1 MALPPSLA
9 RFRPFFTALLLVC
22 SLIFSA
28 CGAAPQPSAPAPTQ
42 TGGGAAPPPTSV
54 PAPLPETGP
63 QTTSRSRLVFF
74 GNLEPASIDVI
85 TMSGNV
91 NERQVAAQI
100 FETLVYMDQSQQIYP
115 GLAREWS
122 RSDDAKTWTFKLVS
136 GVKWH
141 DGAPFTAQSVADY
154 FEHIRDNPVGSGPG
168 SLKAVIGS
176 ARALDETTVE
186 LVLTA
191 PRPDLL
197 IELADPGM
205 GIGNAAYVKRVGA
218 DAGFNPI
225 GTGPFKFKEW
235 VRGSQIVLVRNPEW
249 TWGSPMFRMS
259 GPPVIEEVVFRFSSE
274 AQTRLAALE
283 AGEVD
288 FVDLLPFQDVVRVRT
303 DPRFTVTGVLLPGMP
318 QMNYLNTS
326 LPPTDDLNVRKAI
339 IYATDKQGIIE
350 SVYFNMVEPAYGPL
364 SRVFPEY
371 EPALEQMYE
380 YNPEKAIQLLEEA
393 GWLPGPDG
401 VRVKNG
407 QRLEVTIV
415 ENKGWNDWVYV
426 LQANLQAVGFDAKV
440 ITTQGPSN
448 TEAIASGKHHV
459 PAMGDVFASASQMTR
474 DWHSE
479 GYGTFPSG
487 HFLKGEQ
494 GARLDAMLKDAETEI
509 DPEKR
514 KEKYREIQRFI
525 MENALM
531 VPIFELYFYVAHANN
546 LKGFVVDGTGFYKYF
561 APAYFE

>member
-1 MALPPSLA
+1 MTPRAPSPRFWSILTVLIMTCSLA
-9 RFRPFFTALLLVC
+9 L
-22 SLIFSA
+22 SA
-28 CGAAPQPSAPAPTQ
+28 CGASPQQSAPAPTQ
-42 TGGGAAPPPTSV
+42 GGNVAPPPTSV
-54 PAPLPETGP
+54 PATAADAAP
-63 QTTSRSRLVFF
+63 QATKRARLIFF

-115 GLAREWS
+115 GLARAWK
-122 RSDDAKTWTFKLVS
+122 RSEDATVWTFTIAP
-136 GVKWH
+136 GVMWH
-141 DGAPFTAQSVADY
+141 DGTPFTAQSVVDY
-154 FEHIRDNPVGSGPG
+154 FEYVRDNPVGSGPG
-168 SLKAVIGS
+168 TLKAVINS
-176 ARALDETTVE
+176 ARVIDETTVE
-186 LVLTA
+186 LTLTA

-205 GIGNAAYVKRVGA
+205 GIGNASYLKRVGA

-235 VRGSQIVLVRNPEW
+235 VRGSQIVLVRNPDW
-249 TWGSPMFRMS
+249 TWGSPMFRMTS
-259 GPPVIEEVVFRFSSE
+259 PPLLEEIVFRFTSE

-288 FVDLLPFQDVVRVRT
+288 FVDLLPFQDVVRVRA

-318 QMNYLNTS
+318 QMNYMHTG
-326 LPPTDDLNVRKAI
+326 LPPTNELNVRKAI
-339 IYATDKQGIIE
+339 IYATDKAGIIE

-371 EPALEQMYE
+371 EPALEEMYE
-380 YNPEKAIQLLEEA
+380 YNPEKAMQLLEEA
-393 GWLPGPDG
+393 GWQPGPDG
-401 VRVKNG
+401 VRVKDG
-407 QRLEVTIV
+407 RRLEVVIV

-440 ITTQGPSN
+440 LTTQGPSN
-448 TEAIASGKHHV
+448 TEAIASGKYHV

-487 HFLKGEQ
+487 HFLKGEE
-494 GARLDAMLKDAETEI
+494 GDRLDAMLKDAESEI
-509 DPEKR
+509 DPEQR
-514 KEKYREIQRFI
+514 KQKYRDIQRFI

-531 VPIFELYFYVAHANN
+531 VPIFELYFYVAHAND
-546 LKGFVVDGTGFYKYF
+546 LKGFIVDGTGFYKYF
-561 APAYFE
+561 ASAYFE

>member
-1 MALPPSLA
+1 MRPHVPSA
-9 RFRPFFTALLLVC
+9 RFWSILTALIVTC
-22 SLIFSA
+22 SLVLSA
-28 CGAAPQPSAPAPTQ
+28 CGASPQQSAPAPTQ
-42 TGGGAAPPPTSV
+42 GGNVAPPPTSV
-54 PAPLPETGP
+54 PATAADAAP
-63 QTTSRSRLVFF
+63 QATKRTRLIFF

-115 GLAREWS
+115 GLARSWK
-122 RSDDAKTWTFKLVS
+122 RSEDATVWTFTIAS
-136 GVKWH
+136 GVTWH
-141 DGAPFTAQSVADY
+141 DGTPFTAQSVVDY
-154 FEHIRDNPVGSGPG
+154 FEYVRDNPVGSGPG
-168 SLKAVIGS
+168 ALKAVINS
-176 ARALDETTVE
+176 ARVIDETTVE
-186 LVLTA
+186 LTLTA

-205 GIGNAAYVKRVGA
+205 GIGNASYLKRVGA

-235 VRGSQIVLVRNPEW
+235 VRGSQIVLVRNPDW
-249 TWGSPMFRMS
+249 TWGSPMFRMTS
-259 GPPVIEEVVFRFSSE
+259 PPLLEEIVFRFTSE

-288 FVDLLPFQDVVRVRT
+288 FVDLLPFQDVVRVRA

-318 QMNYLNTS
+318 QMNYMHTG
-326 LPPTDDLNVRKAI
+326 LPPTNELNVRKAI
-339 IYATDKQGIIE
+339 IYATDTAGIIE

-380 YNPEKAIQLLEEA
+380 YNPEKAMQLLEEA
-393 GWLPGPDG
+393 GWRPGPDG
-401 VRVKNG
+401 VRVKDG
-407 QRLEVTIV
+407 KRLEVVIV

-440 ITTQGPSN
+440 LTTQGPSN
-448 TEAIASGKHHV
+448 TEAIASGKYHV

-487 HFLKGEQ
+487 HFLKGEE
-494 GARLDAMLKDAETEI
+494 GARLDAMLKDAESEI
-509 DPEKR
+509 DPEQR
-514 KEKYREIQRFI
+514 KQKYRDIQKFI

-531 VPIFELYFYVAHANN
+531 VPIFELYFYVAHAND
-546 LKGFVVDGTGFYKYF
+546 LKGFIVDGTGFYKYF
-561 APAYFE
+561 ASAYFE

>member
-1 MALPPSLA
+1 MTPHAPSARFWSILTALIVTCSLA
-9 RFRPFFTALLLVC
+9 L
-22 SLIFSA
+22 SA
-28 CGAAPQPSAPAPTQ
+28 CGASPQQSAPAPTQ
-42 TGGGAAPPPTSV
+42 GGNVAPPPTSV
-54 PAPLPETGP
+54 PATAADAAP
-63 QTTSRSRLVFF
+63 QATKRARLIFF

-115 GLAREWS
+115 GLARAWK
-122 RSDDAKTWTFKLVS
+122 RSEDATVWTFTIAS
-136 GVKWH
+136 GVTWH
-141 DGAPFTAQSVADY
+141 DGTPFTAQSVVDY
-154 FEHIRDNPVGSGPG
+154 FEYVRDNPVGSGPG
-168 SLKAVIGS
+168 ALKAVINS
-176 ARALDETTVE
+176 ARVIDETTVE
-186 LVLTA
+186 LTLTA

-205 GIGNAAYVKRVGA
+205 GIGNASYLKHVGA

-235 VRGSQIVLVRNPEW
+235 VRGSQIVLVRNPDW
-249 TWGSPMFRMS
+249 TWGSPMFRMTS
-259 GPPVIEEVVFRFSSE
+259 PPLLEEIVFRFTSE

-288 FVDLLPFQDVVRVRT
+288 FVDLLPFQDVVRVRA

-318 QMNYLNTS
+318 QMNYMHTG
-326 LPPTDDLNVRKAI
+326 LPPTNELNVRKAI
-339 IYATDKQGIIE
+339 IYATDKEGIIE

-380 YNPEKAIQLLEEA
+380 YNPEKAMQLLEEA
-393 GWLPGPDG
+393 GWRPGPDG
-401 VRVKNG
+401 VRVKDG
-407 QRLEVTIV
+407 KRLEVVIV

-440 ITTQGPSN
+440 LTTQGPSN
-448 TEAIASGKHHV
+448 TEAIASGKYHL

-487 HFLKGEQ
+487 HFLKGEE
-494 GARLDAMLKDAETEI
+494 GARLDAMLKDAESEI
-509 DPEKR
+509 DPEQR
-514 KEKYREIQRFI
+514 KQKYRDIQKFI

-531 VPIFELYFYVAHANN
+531 VPIFELYFYVAHAND
-546 LKGFVVDGTGFYKYF
+546 LKGFIVDGTGFYKYF
-561 APAYFE
+561 ASAYFE

>member
-1 MALPPSLA
+1 
-9 RFRPFFTALLLVC
+9 
-22 SLIFSA
+22 
-28 CGAAPQPSAPAPTQ
+28 
-42 TGGGAAPPPTSV
+42 
-54 PAPLPETGP
+54 
-63 QTTSRSRLVFF
+63 
-74 GNLEPASIDVI
+74 
-85 TMSGNV
+85 MSGNV

-122 RSDDAKTWTFKLVS
+122 RSDDAQTWTFKLVS

-154 FEHIRDNPVGSGPG
+154 FEYIRDNPVGSGPG

-176 ARALDETTVE
+176 AKALDDATVE
-186 LVLTA
+186 LTLTA

-249 TWGSPMFRMS
+249 TWGTPMFKMS
-259 GPPVIEEVVFRFSSE
+259 GPPLIEEVVFRFSSE

-326 LPPTDDLNVRKAI
+326 LAPTDDLNVRKAI

-380 YNPEKAIQLLEEA
+380 YNPEKAMQLLEEA

-426 LQANLQAVGFDAKV
+426 LQANLQAIGFDAKV
-440 ITTQGPSN
+440 LTTQGPSN
-448 TEAIASGKHHV
+448 TEAIASGKYQV

-487 HFLKGEQ
+487 HFLKGEE
-494 GARLDAMLKDAETEI
+494 GARLDAMLKEAETEI
-509 DPEKR
+509 DPAKR

-546 LKGFVVDGTGFYKYF
+546 LKGFIVDGTGFYKYF

>member
-1 MALPPSLA
+1 MRPHVPSA
-9 RFRPFFTALLLVC
+9 RFWSILTALIVTC
-22 SLIFSA
+22 SLVLSA
-28 CGAAPQPSAPAPTQ
+28 CGASPQQSAPAPTQ
-42 TGGGAAPPPTSV
+42 GGNVAPPPTSV
-54 PAPLPETGP
+54 PATAADAAP
-63 QTTSRSRLVFF
+63 QATKRARLIFF

-115 GLAREWS
+115 GLARAWK
-122 RSDDAKTWTFKLVS
+122 RSEDATVWTFTIAP
-136 GVKWH
+136 GVMWH
-141 DGAPFTAQSVADY
+141 DGTPFTAQSVVDY
-154 FEHIRDNPVGSGPG
+154 FEYVRDNPVGSGPG
-168 SLKAVIGS
+168 TLKAVINS
-176 ARALDETTVE
+176 ARVIDETTVE
-186 LVLTA
+186 LTLTA

-205 GIGNAAYVKRVGA
+205 GIGNASYLKRVGA

-235 VRGSQIVLVRNPEW
+235 VRGSQIVLVRNPDW
-249 TWGSPMFRMS
+249 TWGSPMFRMTS
-259 GPPVIEEVVFRFSSE
+259 PPLLEEIVFRFTSE

-288 FVDLLPFQDVVRVRT
+288 FVDLLPFQDVVRVRA

-318 QMNYLNTS
+318 QMNYMHTG
-326 LPPTDDLNVRKAI
+326 LPPTNELNVRKAI
-339 IYATDKQGIIE
+339 IYATDKEGIIE

-380 YNPEKAIQLLEEA
+380 YNPEKAMQLLEEA
-393 GWLPGPDG
+393 GWRPGPDG
-401 VRVKNG
+401 VRVKDG
-407 QRLEVTIV
+407 RRLEVVIV

-440 ITTQGPSN
+440 LTTQGPSN
-448 TEAIASGKHHV
+448 TEAIASGKYHV

-487 HFLKGEQ
+487 HFLKGEE
-494 GARLDAMLKDAETEI
+494 GARLDAMLKDAESEI
-509 DPEKR
+509 DPEQR
-514 KEKYREIQRFI
+514 KQKYRDIQRFI

-531 VPIFELYFYVAHANN
+531 VPIFELYFYVAHAND
-546 LKGFVVDGTGFYKYF
+546 LKGFIVDGTGFYKYF
-561 APAYFE
+561 ASAYFE

>member
-1 MALPPSLA
+1 MTPRAPSPRFWSILTVLIMTCSLA
-9 RFRPFFTALLLVC
+9 L
-22 SLIFSA
+22 SA
-28 CGAAPQPSAPAPTQ
+28 CGASPQQSAPAPTQ
-42 TGGGAAPPPTSV
+42 GGNVAPPPTSV
-54 PAPLPETGP
+54 PATAADAAP
-63 QTTSRSRLVFF
+63 QATKRARLIFF

-115 GLAREWS
+115 GLARAWK
-122 RSDDAKTWTFKLVS
+122 RSEDATVWTFTIAP
-136 GVKWH
+136 GVMWH
-141 DGAPFTAQSVADY
+141 DGTPFTAQSVVDY
-154 FEHIRDNPVGSGPG
+154 FEYVRDNPVGSGPG
-168 SLKAVIGS
+168 TLKAVINS
-176 ARALDETTVE
+176 ARVIDETTVE
-186 LVLTA
+186 LTLTA

-205 GIGNAAYVKRVGA
+205 GIGYANYVKRVGA

-235 VRGSQIVLVRNPEW
+235 VRGSQIVLVRNPDW
-249 TWGSPMFRMS
+249 TWGSPMFRMTS
-259 GPPVIEEVVFRFSSE
+259 PPLLEEIVFRFTSE

-288 FVDLLPFQDVVRVRT
+288 FVDLLPFQDVVRVRA

-318 QMNYLNTS
+318 QMNYMHTG
-326 LPPTDDLNVRKAI
+326 LPPTNELNVRKAI
-339 IYATDKQGIIE
+339 IYATDKEGIIE

-371 EPALEQMYE
+371 EPALEEMYE
-380 YNPEKAIQLLEEA
+380 YNPEKAMQLLEEA
-393 GWLPGPDG
+393 GWQPGPDG
-401 VRVKNG
+401 VRVKDG
-407 QRLEVTIV
+407 RRLEVVIV

-440 ITTQGPSN
+440 LTTQGPSN
-448 TEAIASGKHHV
+448 TEAIASGKYHV

-487 HFLKGEQ
+487 HFLKGEE
-494 GARLDAMLKDAETEI
+494 GARLDAMLKDAESEI
-509 DPEKR
+509 DPEQR
-514 KEKYREIQRFI
+514 KQKYRDIQRFI

-531 VPIFELYFYVAHANN
+531 VPIFELYFYVAHAND
-546 LKGFVVDGTGFYKYF
+546 LKGFIVDGTGFYKYF
-561 APAYFE
+561 ASAYFE

>member
-1 MALPPSLA
+1 MTPRAPSPRFWSILTVLIMTCSLA
-9 RFRPFFTALLLVC
+9 L
-22 SLIFSA
+22 SA
-28 CGAAPQPSAPAPTQ
+28 CGASPQQSAPAPTQ
-42 TGGGAAPPPTSV
+42 GGNVAPPPTSV
-54 PAPLPETGP
+54 PATAADAAPAATK
-63 QTTSRSRLVFF
+63 RARLIFF

-115 GLAREWS
+115 GLARAWK
-122 RSDDAKTWTFKLVS
+122 RSEDATVWTFTIAP
-136 GVKWH
+136 GVMWH
-141 DGAPFTAQSVADY
+141 DGTPFTAQSVVDY
-154 FEHIRDNPVGSGPG
+154 FEYVRDNPVGSGPG
-168 SLKAVIGS
+168 TLKAVINS
-176 ARALDETTVE
+176 ARVIDETTVE
-186 LVLTA
+186 LTLTA

-205 GIGNAAYVKRVGA
+205 GIGNASYLKRVGA

-235 VRGSQIVLVRNPEW
+235 VRGSQIVLVRNPDW
-249 TWGSPMFRMS
+249 TWGSPMFRMTS
-259 GPPVIEEVVFRFSSE
+259 PPLLEEIVFRFTSE

-288 FVDLLPFQDVVRVRT
+288 FVDLLPFQDVVRVRA

-318 QMNYLNTS
+318 QMNYMHTG
-326 LPPTDDLNVRKAI
+326 LPPTNELNVRKAI
-339 IYATDKQGIIE
+339 IYATDKEGIIE

-380 YNPEKAIQLLEEA
+380 YNPEKAMQLLEEA
-393 GWLPGPDG
+393 GWRPGPDG
-401 VRVKNG
+401 VRVKDG
-407 QRLEVTIV
+407 RRLEVVIV

-440 ITTQGPSN
+440 LTTQGPSN
-448 TEAIASGKHHV
+448 TEAIASGKYHV

-487 HFLKGEQ
+487 HFLKGEE
-494 GARLDAMLKDAETEI
+494 GARLDAMLKDAESEI
-509 DPEKR
+509 DPEQR
-514 KEKYREIQRFI
+514 KQKYRDIQRFI

-531 VPIFELYFYVAHANN
+531 VPIFELYFYVAHAND
-546 LKGFVVDGTGFYKYF
+546 LKGFIVDGTGFYKYF
-561 APAYFE
+561 ASAYFE

>member
-54 PAPLPETGP
+54 PAPLPESGP

-141 DGAPFTAQSVADY
+141 DGAPFTAQSVVDY
-154 FEHIRDNPVGSGPG
+154 FEYIRDNPVGSAPG
-168 SLKAVIGS
+168 ALKAVIGS
-176 ARALDETTVE
+176 AKALDDATVE
-186 LVLTA
+186 LTLTA

-205 GIGNAAYVKRVGA
+205 GIGNAAYVRRVGA

-380 YNPEKAIQLLEEA
+380 YNPEKAKQLLEEA

-494 GARLDAMLKDAETEI
+494 GARLDAMLRDAEMEL

-561 APAYFE
+561 ASAYFE

>member
-1 MALPPSLA
+1 MTPRAPSPRFWSILTVLIMTCSLA
-9 RFRPFFTALLLVC
+9 L
-22 SLIFSA
+22 SA
-28 CGAAPQPSAPAPTQ
+28 CGASPQQSAPAPTQ
-42 TGGGAAPPPTSV
+42 GGNVAPPPTSV
-54 PAPLPETGP
+54 PATAADAAP
-63 QTTSRSRLVFF
+63 QATKRARLIFF

-115 GLAREWS
+115 GLARAWK
-122 RSDDAKTWTFKLVS
+122 RSEDATVWTFTIAP
-136 GVKWH
+136 GVMWH
-141 DGAPFTAQSVADY
+141 DGTPFTAQSVVDY
-154 FEHIRDNPVGSGPG
+154 FEYVRDNPVGSGPG
-168 SLKAVIGS
+168 TLKAVINS
-176 ARALDETTVE
+176 ARVIDETTVE
-186 LVLTA
+186 LTLTA

-205 GIGNAAYVKRVGA
+205 GIGNASYLKRVGA

-235 VRGSQIVLVRNPEW
+235 VRGSQIVLVRNPDW
-249 TWGSPMFRMS
+249 TWGSPMFRMTS
-259 GPPVIEEVVFRFSSE
+259 PPLLEEIVFRFTSE

-288 FVDLLPFQDVVRVRT
+288 FVDLLPFQDVVRVRA

-318 QMNYLNTS
+318 QMNYMHTG
-326 LPPTDDLNVRKAI
+326 LPPTNELNVRKAI
-339 IYATDKQGIIE
+339 IYATDKKGIIE

-380 YNPEKAIQLLEEA
+380 YNPEKAMQLLEEA
-393 GWLPGPDG
+393 GWRPGPDG
-401 VRVKNG
+401 VRVKDG
-407 QRLEVTIV
+407 RRLEVVIV

-440 ITTQGPSN
+440 LTTQGPSN
-448 TEAIASGKHHV
+448 TEAIASGKYHV

-487 HFLKGEQ
+487 HFLKGEE
-494 GARLDAMLKDAETEI
+494 GARLDAMLKDAESEI
-509 DPEKR
+509 DPEQR
-514 KEKYREIQRFI
+514 KQKYRDIQRFI

-531 VPIFELYFYVAHANN
+531 VPIFELYFYVAHAND
-546 LKGFVVDGTGFYKYF
+546 LKGFIVDGTGFYKYF
-561 APAYFE
+561 ASAYFE

>member
-1 MALPPSLA
+1 MTPRAPSPRFWSILTVLIMTCSLA
-9 RFRPFFTALLLVC
+9 L
-22 SLIFSA
+22 SA
-28 CGAAPQPSAPAPTQ
+28 CGASPQQSAPAPTQ
-42 TGGGAAPPPTSV
+42 GGNVAPPPTSV
-54 PAPLPETGP
+54 PATAADAAP
-63 QTTSRSRLVFF
+63 QATKRARLIFF

-115 GLAREWS
+115 GLARAWK
-122 RSDDAKTWTFKLVS
+122 RSEDATVWTFTIAP
-136 GVKWH
+136 GVVWH
-141 DGAPFTAQSVADY
+141 DGTPFTAQSVVDY
-154 FEHIRDNPVGSGPG
+154 FEYVRDNPVGSGPG
-168 SLKAVIGS
+168 TLKAVINS
-176 ARALDETTVE
+176 ARVIDETTVE
-186 LVLTA
+186 LTLTA

-205 GIGNAAYVKRVGA
+205 GIGNASYLKRVGA

-235 VRGSQIVLVRNPEW
+235 VRGSQIVLVRNPDW
-249 TWGSPMFRMS
+249 TWGSPMFRMTS
-259 GPPVIEEVVFRFSSE
+259 PPLLEEIVFRFTSE

-288 FVDLLPFQDVVRVRT
+288 FVDLLPFQDVVRVRA

-318 QMNYLNTS
+318 QMNYMHTG
-326 LPPTDDLNVRKAI
+326 LPPTNELNVRKAI
-339 IYATDKQGIIE
+339 IYATDKEGIIE

-380 YNPEKAIQLLEEA
+380 YNPEKAMQLLEEA
-393 GWLPGPDG
+393 GWRPGPDG
-401 VRVKNG
+401 VRVKDG
-407 QRLEVTIV
+407 RRLEVVIV

-440 ITTQGPSN
+440 LTTQGPSN
-448 TEAIASGKHHV
+448 TEAIASGKYHV

-487 HFLKGEQ
+487 HFLKGEE
-494 GARLDAMLKDAETEI
+494 GARLDAMLKDAESEI
-509 DPEKR
+509 DPEQR
-514 KEKYREIQRFI
+514 KQKYRDIQRFI

-531 VPIFELYFYVAHANN
+531 VPIFELYFYVAHAND
-546 LKGFVVDGTGFYKYF
+546 LKGFIVDGTGFYKYF
-561 APAYFE
+561 ASAYFE

>member
-1 MALPPSLA
+1 MALQ
-9 RFRPFFTALLLVC
+9 TASTRSRLMITVLMLLC
-22 SLIFSA
+22 SLILFA
-28 CGAAPQPSAPAPTQ
+28 CGAAPQPSAPAAPQ
-42 TGGGAAPPPTSV
+42 AGGATPPPTTV
-54 PAPLPETGP
+54 PAAPVETRP
-63 QTTSRSRLVFF
+63 QATSRSRLVFF

-115 GLAREWS
+115 GLAREWR
-122 RSDDAKTWTFKLVS
+122 RSDDATTWTFTLVS

-141 DGAPFTAQSVADY
+141 DGEPFTAQSVADY
-154 FEHIRDNPVGSGPG
+154 FEYVRDNPVGSGPG

-186 LVLTA
+186 LTLTA

-235 VRGSQIVLVRNPEW
+235 VRGSQIVLERNPEW
-249 TWGSPMFRMS
+249 TWGSPMFNMD
-259 GPPVIEEVVFRFSSE
+259 GPPLIEEVVFRFSSE

-283 AGEVD
+283 TGEVD

-326 LPPTDDLNVRKAI
+326 LAPTDDLNVRRAI

-380 YNPEKAIQLLEEA
+380 YNPEKAIQLLEES
-393 GWLPGPDG
+393 GWRLGPDG
-401 VRVKNG
+401 VRVKDG
-407 QRLEVTIV
+407 QRLAVTIV

-426 LQANLQAVGFDAKV
+426 LQANLQAVGFDAQV

-448 TEAIASGKHHV
+448 TEAIASGRHHV

-487 HFLKGEQ
+487 HFLRGEES
-494 GARLDAMLKDAETEI
+494 ARLDAMLKDAETEI
-509 DPEKR
+509 DPERR
-514 KEKYREIQRFI
+514 KAKYREIQRFI

-546 LKGFVVDGTGFYKYF
+546 LKGFIVDGTGFYKYF

>member
-1 MALPPSLA
+1 MALQ
-9 RFRPFFTALLLVC
+9 TASTRSRLMITVLMFVC
-22 SLIFSA
+22 SLILFA

-42 TGGGAAPPPTSV
+42 AGGAAPPPTTI
-54 PAPLPETGP
+54 PAAPVETRP
-63 QTTSRSRLVFF
+63 QSTSRSRLVFF

-115 GLAREWS
+115 GLAREWR
-122 RSDDAKTWTFKLVS
+122 RSDDATTWTFTLVS

-141 DGAPFTAQSVADY
+141 DGEPFTAQSVADY
-154 FEHIRDNPVGSGPG
+154 FEYVRDNPVGSGPG

-186 LVLTA
+186 LTLTA

-235 VRGSQIVLVRNPEW
+235 VRGSQIVLERNPEW
-249 TWGSPMFRMS
+249 TWGSPMFNMD
-259 GPPVIEEVVFRFSSE
+259 GPPLIEEVVFRFSSE

-283 AGEVD
+283 TGEVD

-326 LPPTDDLNVRKAI
+326 LSPTDDLNVRRAI

-371 EPALEQMYE
+371 EPGLEQMYE
-380 YNPEKAIQLLEEA
+380 YNPEKAIQLLEES
-393 GWLPGPDG
+393 GWRLGPDG
-401 VRVKNG
+401 VRVKDG

-426 LQANLQAVGFDAKV
+426 LQANLQAIGFDAKV
-440 ITTQGPSN
+440 LTTQGPSN
-448 TEAIASGKHHV
+448 TEAIASGKYHV

-487 HFLKGEQ
+487 HFLTGEE

-509 DPEKR
+509 DPEQR
-514 KEKYREIQRFI
+514 KAKYREIQRFI

-546 LKGFVVDGTGFYKYF
+546 LKGFIVDGTGFYKYF

>member
-1 MALPPSLA
+1 MTPHAPSARFWSILTALIVTCSLA
-9 RFRPFFTALLLVC
+9 L
-22 SLIFSA
+22 SA
-28 CGAAPQPSAPAPTQ
+28 CGASPQQSAPAPTQ
-42 TGGGAAPPPTSV
+42 GGNVAPPPTSV
-54 PAPLPETGP
+54 PATAADAAP
-63 QTTSRSRLVFF
+63 QATKRARLIFF

-115 GLAREWS
+115 GLARAWK
-122 RSDDAKTWTFKLVS
+122 RSEDATVWTFTIAP
-136 GVKWH
+136 GVMWH
-141 DGAPFTAQSVADY
+141 DGTPFTAQSVVDY
-154 FEHIRDNPVGSGPG
+154 FEYVRDNPVGSGPG
-168 SLKAVIGS
+168 TLKAVINS
-176 ARALDETTVE
+176 ARVIDETTVE
-186 LVLTA
+186 LTLTA

-205 GIGNAAYVKRVGA
+205 GIGNASYLKRVGA

-235 VRGSQIVLVRNPEW
+235 VRGSQIVLVRNPDW
-249 TWGSPMFRMS
+249 TWGSPMFRMTS
-259 GPPVIEEVVFRFSSE
+259 PPLLEEIVFRFTSE

-288 FVDLLPFQDVVRVRT
+288 FVDLLPFQDVVRVRA

-318 QMNYLNTS
+318 QMNYMHTG
-326 LPPTDDLNVRKAI
+326 LPPTNELNVRKAI
-339 IYATDKQGIIE
+339 IYATDKEGIIE

-380 YNPEKAIQLLEEA
+380 YNPEKAMQLLEEA
-393 GWLPGPDG
+393 GWRPGPDG
-401 VRVKNG
+401 VRVKDG
-407 QRLEVTIV
+407 RRLEVVIV

-440 ITTQGPSN
+440 LTTQGPSN
-448 TEAIASGKHHV
+448 TEAIASGKYHV

-487 HFLKGEQ
+487 HFLKGEE
-494 GARLDAMLKDAETEI
+494 GARLDAMLKDAESEI
-509 DPEKR
+509 DPEQR
-514 KEKYREIQRFI
+514 KQKYRDIQRFI

-531 VPIFELYFYVAHANN
+531 VPIFELYFYVAHAND
-546 LKGFVVDGTGFYKYF
+546 LKGFIVDGTGFYKYF
-561 APAYFE
+561 ASAYFE

>member
-1 MALPPSLA
+1 MTPRAPSPRFWSILTVLIMTCSLA
-9 RFRPFFTALLLVC
+9 L
-22 SLIFSA
+22 SA
-28 CGAAPQPSAPAPTQ
+28 CGASPQQSAPAPTQ
-42 TGGGAAPPPTSV
+42 GGNVAPPPTSV
-54 PAPLPETGP
+54 PATAADAAP
-63 QTTSRSRLVFF
+63 QATKRARLIFF

-115 GLAREWS
+115 GLARAWK
-122 RSDDAKTWTFKLVS
+122 RSEDATVWTFTIAP
-136 GVKWH
+136 GVMWH
-141 DGAPFTAQSVADY
+141 DGTPFTAQSVVDY
-154 FEHIRDNPVGSGPG
+154 FEYVRDNPVGSGPG
-168 SLKAVIGS
+168 TLKAVINS
-176 ARALDETTVE
+176 ARVIDETTVE
-186 LVLTA
+186 LTLTA

-205 GIGNAAYVKRVGA
+205 GIGNASYLKRVGA

-235 VRGSQIVLVRNPEW
+235 VRGSQIVLVRNPDW
-249 TWGSPMFRMS
+249 TWGSPMFRMTS
-259 GPPVIEEVVFRFSSE
+259 PPLLEEIVFRFTSE

-288 FVDLLPFQDVVRVRT
+288 FVDLLPFQDVVRVRA

-318 QMNYLNTS
+318 QMNYMHTG
-326 LPPTDDLNVRKAI
+326 LPPTNELNVRKAI
-339 IYATDKQGIIE
+339 IYATDKEGIIE

-380 YNPEKAIQLLEEA
+380 YNPEKAMQLLEEA
-393 GWLPGPDG
+393 GWRPGPDG
-401 VRVKNG
+401 VRVKDG
-407 QRLEVTIV
+407 RRLEVVIV

-440 ITTQGPSN
+440 LTTQGPSN
-448 TEAIASGKHHV
+448 TEAIASGKYHV

-487 HFLKGEQ
+487 HFLKGEE
-494 GARLDAMLKDAETEI
+494 GARLDAMLKDAESEI
-509 DPEKR
+509 DPEQR
-514 KEKYREIQRFI
+514 KQKYCDIQRFI

-531 VPIFELYFYVAHANN
+531 VPIFELYFYVAHAND
-546 LKGFVVDGTGFYKYF
+546 LKGFIVDGTGFYKYF
-561 APAYFE
+561 ASAYFE